1 MNGTVTIINSQKQFL
16 AVKTPSDEYS
26 VIEVLEMETPEL
38 GDILSGELESLGGE
52 TLINLT
58 KGETIEVFIQEIYA
72 TKEQALRLL
81 QAP

>member
-1 MNGTVTIINSQKQFL
+1 MINPHKQFL

-38 GDILSGELESLGGE
+38 GDVLSGELESLGGE

-58 KGETIEVFIQEIYA
+58 KEESIDVFIQEIYA